1 MLFMLTPVDVVARA
15 TSFLSRGR
23 SRSRGRGRGAPAV
36 LPAAR
41 RIGGGNRACPE
52 KRDMKSPEAILATL
66 MSLIWNFA
74 KYFFIRIHC
83 QAFTCN

>member
-23 SRSRGRGRGAPAV
+23 SRGRGRAAPAV
-36 LPAAR
+36 LPVAR

-52 KRDMKSPEAILATL
+52 KRDMKSPEAILAIL

>member
-15 TSFLSRGR
+15 TSFLSRG
-23 SRSRGRGRGAPAV
+23 RGRGRGAPAV

-52 KRDMKSPEAILATL
+52 KRDMKSPEAILAIL

>member
-23 SRSRGRGRGAPAV
+23 SRGRGRGAPAV

-41 RIGGGNRACPE
+41 RIGGGNRTCPE
-52 KRDMKSPEAILATL
+52 KRDMKSPEAILAIL

>member
-15 TSFLSRGR
+15 TSFLSRG
-23 SRSRGRGRGAPAV
+23 RSRGRGRGAPAV

-52 KRDMKSPEAILATL
+52 KRDMKSPEAILAIL
-66 MSLIWNFA
+66 MSLICNFA

>member
-23 SRSRGRGRGAPAV
+23 SRGRGRAAPAV

-52 KRDMKSPEAILATL
+52 KRDMKSPEAILAIL